1 MRVVG
6 IRELKNRLSEYIRL
20 TRAGERLL
28 VSDRGVIVAELR
40 EPGTIYLV
48 PGISPGLAR
57 LIEQKRVSMGA
68 ANSPELYPRLTPLL
82 PDEEVSILLDEERG
96 DH

>member
-28 VSDRGVIVAELR
+28 VTDRGVIVAELR
-40 EPGTIYLV
+40 EPGTIDLA
-48 PGISPGLAR
+48 PGISPGLVR
-57 LIEQKRVSMGA
+57 LIEEKRISMGST
-68 ANSPELYPRLTPLL
+68 NSPDVYPHLSPLL
-82 PDEEVSILLDEERG
+82 PDGQGATLLDEERG